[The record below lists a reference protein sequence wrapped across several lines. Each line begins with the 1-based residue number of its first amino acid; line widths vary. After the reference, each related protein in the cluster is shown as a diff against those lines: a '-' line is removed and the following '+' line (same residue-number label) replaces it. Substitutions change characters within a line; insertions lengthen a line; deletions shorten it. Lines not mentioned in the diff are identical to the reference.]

1 MTALMQA
8 ATAGS
13 DHPILL
19 HYDTTAGHSGG
30 TPTGK
35 QIENTTDELSYLLWQ
50 LGVSAPPKTETAKG
64 N

>member
-13 DHPILL
+13 DRPVLL

-30 TPTGK
+30 TPATK
-35 QIENTTDELSYLLWQ
+35 QIENTTDELSFLFWQ
-50 LGVSAPPKTETAKG
+50 LGVGQAKTETASGK
-64 N
+64 